1 MSLINISKQWDKWDK
16 RLKNLFFQIEIVPS
30 DLGSGGERVRP
41 WQKIICLVPTWGK
54 KEGSCGLFSLFH
66 NLEREQPVV
75 GDQSECGRES
85 LGRSSWDWC
94 CSQLGES
101 EAPSPLLLGILVK
114 WSKEGHFDKIESK
127 TLWIVTKSKLSLR
140 KDVHNGETLHGAW
153 IKSGRLVSTKRI
165 KTWIF

>member
-66 NLEREQPVV
+66 NLEREQPIG
-75 GDQSECGRES
+75 GDQSECGKQS

-101 EAPSPLLLGILVK
+101 EAPISFSSRDIGQMIKGRPLWQNKKQDIVNCD
-114 WSKEGHFDKIESK
+114 EVKIELEEERCTQWRNFTWSVAQVQS
-127 TLWIVTKSKLSLR
+127 I
-140 KDVHNGETLHGAW
+140 GEHQ
-153 IKSGRLVSTKRI
+153 KN
-165 KTWIF
+165 